1 MKTRNGKFT
10 IVAVFVSM
18 FLIMGSGVQ
27 ASGLFGLDGGPAS
40 AERQIGF
47 FEQAFQW
54 LSGAWTGLTSTF
66 DASEQTPP
74 PPPTP
79 ACTTNCGDAGPGID
93 PIG

>member
-1 MKTRNGKFT
+1 MKTRNGKNN
-10 IVAVFVSM
+10 IVAVFFLM
-18 FLIMGSGVQ
+18 LLIMSSGVQ
-27 ASGLFGLDGGPAS
+27 ASGLFALDGNPAS

-47 FEQAFQW
+47 FQQAFQW
-54 LSGAWTGLTSTF
+54 LSGAWTDLTSAF
-66 DASEQTPP
+66 ESSEQTPP